1 MSFIL
6 EAVRAQNQLPLLQ
19 GWETEHRDHVHPVL
33 DVVLVDSG
41 KYKKKKKKYTKA
53 AYQDPRIYM

>member
-41 KYKKKKKKYTKA
+41 KYKKKKNTQKLPTKT
-53 AYQDPRIYM
+53 QEFTCN